1 MNKKKDNNLSLFN
14 TLMRS
19 SILRRQVETHVEI
32 KLDPPRQIDFLH
44 AAMCQVGMPR
54 RSQKKR
60 SFERSN
66 GFTSILLEAGKLY
79 QLGKFVEMPLPYG
92 TRPRLVMVHLSTE
105 AVRTRN
111 REIEI
116 GDSIRDFMKTLGID
130 TGGHEYGRFKRQME
144 ALAAC
149 RMTLGMS
156 TPNRDITINTQPI
169 KRFEAWLHPTG
180 QQRIMWPGVLELSQD
195 FYETLVNHAVP
206 LDKRALGAL
215 KHSALCLDI
224 YSWLAHR
231 LHRIQGRVGTKLSWG
246 NLRNQFGQEYKNPK
260 DFKREFK
267 NSLHQ
272 VMSVYPD
279 AKIESTY
286 GGIMLHSSQ
295 PPVRKTQI
303 LTLG

>member
-1 MNKKKDNNLSLFN
+1 MNKKQGDSLTLFN
-14 TLMRS
+14 SLTRS
-19 SILRRQVETHVEI
+19 PVLRRQVETHVGI
-32 KLDPPRQIDFLH
+32 KLDPSDQIDFLH

-54 RSQKKR
+54 SSQKKR

-66 GFTSILLEAGKLY
+66 GFTSILLEAGKLFRRG
-79 QLGKFVEMPLPYG
+79 QFVPMPLPYG

-144 ALAAC
+144 ALAVC
-149 RMTLGMS
+149 RMILGMS
-156 TPNRDITINTQPI
+156 TPTRDITINTQPI

-180 QQRIMWPGVLELSQD
+180 QQRVMWPGILELSQE
-195 FYETLVNHAVP
+195 FFETLINHAVP
-206 LDKRALGAL
+206 LDRRALGAL
-215 KHSALCLDI
+215 KHSALALDV

-231 LHRIQGRVGTKLSWG
+231 LHRILGRGGIKLSWE
-246 NLRNQFGQEYKNPK
+246 NLREQFGGEYKNTK

-267 NSLHQ
+267 NALQQ
-272 VMSVYPD
+272 VMAVYPQARID
-279 AKIESTY
+279 STW
-286 GGIMLHSSQ
+286 GGIILHSSM
-295 PPVRKTQI
+295 PAVRKTQI
-303 LTLG
+303 LT